1 MPQRLIPYAL
11 DLFMSIFT
19 LTVFIA
25 SMSVLSLVVGLL
37 SGIFWVSRVK
47 DLIEKNHDGNILN
60 WMKWL
65 ISKK

>member
-1 MPQRLIPYAL
+1 MPERLIPYVL

-47 DLIEKNHDGNILN
+47 DLIEKNHEGNILN